1 MYLLD
6 QYRGTCLSCRYTIP
20 THLAP
25 ADSRARLQEAF
36 KGALVDTIMRHP
48 ALQVGMEDVN
58 AKVPS
63 WIQLQ
68 SLDLAQH
75 ITWVSIDAHDD
86 FEQTVQQTICTQL
99 DDRFPDPEIK
109 LPNWKVTILR
119 QEDDPAMEV
128 LLTWNHPQF
137 DGAGARVIHEDLLRL
152 LNAQDGAPVERTSLD
167 GDILT
172 LPSTPLLLPAPLEV
186 VKSMPVDIK
195 FLAKAFWE
203 DIQPQFLNRDISLAT
218 WCPIRST
225 PYKTQY
231 RAFFVDRTALGAILA
246 LCRQHK
252 TTITGLINGLALIA
266 FSSRLDSNVA
276 QAFQS
281 STCIDHRRNMPPP
294 PPEASWGTSDR
305 AVGNYVTQLPHVYD
319 TNLVAL
325 IRSMLPADAAST
337 GGLDL
342 SADLQRELWAVS
354 AQNRLEI
361 VQKLEDGL
369 RNDIVGLFKYVGDWK
384 QTMRGMAKKK
394 RQFTWLVTNIG
405 VLDGGGGKSGDADR
419 SQRWSIER
427 AQFGL
432 SAEIPA
438 AAIEFA
444 PVSVAGGAMCVGAQW
459 PDCAVDVTF
468 GDAIMADLERW
479 LGQLARE
486 A

>member
-1 MYLLD
+1 
-6 QYRGTCLSCRYTIP
+6 
-20 THLAP
+20 
-25 ADSRARLQEAF
+25 
-36 KGALVDTIMRHP
+36 
-48 ALQVGMEDVN
+48 
-58 AKVPS
+58 
-63 WIQLQ
+63 
-68 SLDLAQH
+68 
-75 ITWVSIDAHDD
+75 
-86 FEQTVQQTICTQL
+86 
-99 DDRFPDPEIK
+99 
-109 LPNWKVTILR
+109 
-119 QEDDPAMEV
+119 
-128 LLTWNHPQF
+128 
-137 DGAGARVIHEDLLRL
+137 
-152 LNAQDGAPVERTSLD
+152 
-167 GDILT
+167 
-172 LPSTPLLLPAPLEV
+172 
-186 VKSMPVDIK
+186 MPVDFK

-203 DIQPQFLNRDISLAT
+203 NIQPQFLNRDISLAT
-218 WCPIRST
+218 WCPIRSI

-231 RAFFVDRTALGAILA
+231 RAFFVDSIALGAILA

-252 TTITGLINGLALIA
+252 TTITSLPNGPALIA
-266 FSSRLDSNVA
+266 FSSRLDSKVA

-281 STCIDHRRNMPPP
+281 STCIGHRRNMPPP
-294 PPEASWGTSDR
+294 PPEASWRTSDR

-319 TNLVAL
+319 TKLVAR
-325 IRSMLPADAAST
+325 IRSMLPADAASME
-337 GGLDL
+337 GLDL

-384 QTMRGMAKKK
+384 QTMRGMAKRK

-405 VLDGGGGKSGDADR
+405 ALDGGGGGKSGDVDGR
-419 SQRWSIER
+419 QRWSIER

-438 AAIEFA
+438 AIEFA
-444 PVSVAGGAMCVGAQW
+444 PVSVAGGAMCVGAKW